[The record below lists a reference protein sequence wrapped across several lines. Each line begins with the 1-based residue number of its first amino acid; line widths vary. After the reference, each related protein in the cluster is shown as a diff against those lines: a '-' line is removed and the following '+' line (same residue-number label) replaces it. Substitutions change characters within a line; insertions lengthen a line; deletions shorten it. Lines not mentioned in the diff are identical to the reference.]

1 MVSKLLVV
9 VFKTVD
15 RSLELFSLLL
25 PSGNLGLQGRLSL
38 FQFTDLLLQS
48 VQFLIRLDLSFLELL
63 DQFLVVFFELVD
75 NFVKRVVGIFSLV

>member
-48 VQFLIRLDLSFLELL
+48 VQFLIRLDLSFFELL

>member
-9 VFKTVD
+9 VFKAVD
-15 RSLELFSLLL
+15 RSLEIFSFLL

-48 VQFLIRLDLSFLELL
+48 VQFLIRLDLSFFELL

>member
-38 FQFTDLLLQS
+38 FQFADLLLQS